1 MLDRRLAL
9 AVLTAGVLAATAVR
23 AESRHDGEWLVELTT
38 QSGPCRSSYSFPITA
53 RDGAISGTVSGRTG
67 TYAISGR
74 MVGENRFE
82 WTTSGGPDPGRF
94 EGTISDQRGEGQ
106 WSSRSGCRGA
116 VTMDKKK
123 AKVGTGD
130 VR

>member
-1 MLDRRLAL
+1 MLDRRRAL
-9 AVLTAGVLAATAVR
+9 GIVVASLLAATSVC

-38 QSGPCRSSYSFPITA
+38 QSGQCRSTYSFPITV

-74 MVGENRFE
+74 MVPEGLFE

-94 EGTISDQRGEGQ
+94 EGSITGERSSGQ
-106 WSSRSGCRGA
+106 WSTQSGCRG
-116 VTMDKKK
+116 VLTMDKK
-123 AKVGTGD
+123 
-130 VR
+130 R

>member
-9 AVLTAGVLAATAVR
+9 VILAASLLVVTAVR

-38 QSGPCRSSYSFPITA
+38 QSGSCRSSYSFPVTV
-53 RDGAISGTVSGRTG
+53 RDGAIRGTVNGRTG

-74 MVGENRFE
+74 MVGENEFE

-94 EGTISDQRGEGQ
+94 EGTISGQRGEGR
-106 WSSRSGCRGA
+106 WSSQSGCRGA
-116 VTMDKKK
+116 VTVDKKK
-123 AKVGTGD
+123 
-130 VR
+130 